1 MSRLVITDQ
10 RLRLEFSL
18 TEKLLGALRRD
29 LDVPLSNVG
38 SVDLLEDSWSRAVH
52 GLRVGLGLPGVR
64 LLGTWRKRGLRQLV
78 DLRRG
83 LPSLRITLRDHA
95 PYDEV
100 LVSTPDADALLD
112 TWRRVGAG
120 RRG

>member
-1 MSRLVITDQ
+1 MSRLVVADQ
-10 RLRLEFSL
+10 RLRLQFSR

-29 LDVPLSNVG
+29 LDLPVSSVA
-38 SVDLLEDSWSRAVH
+38 SVDVLEDRWSRAVH

-83 LPSLRITLRDHA
+83 QPSLRITLCEDS

-100 LVSTPDADALLD
+100 LVSSPEADAVLAQL
-112 TWRRVGAG
+112 RRAGVGAG
-120 RRG
+120 

>member
-18 TEKLLGALRRD
+18 TEKLMGALRRD
-29 LDVPLSNVG
+29 LDVPLS
-38 SVDLLEDSWSRAVH
+38 SVATADLLEDRWSRAVH

-83 LPSLRITLRDHA
+83 LPSLRITLREPA

-100 LVSTPDADALLD
+100 LVSSPDADVLLD
-112 TWRRVGAG
+112 ALRRVGVG
-120 RRG
+120 RS